1 MIKVKIVKTE
11 TSQPSYLSMYQI
23 AINLI
28 GYISLYNAL
37 VSLYKQIKE
46 DKNLNDFM
54 IFANT
59 AMLKDMAIEL
69 NELYVFSDSIS
80 PNIWD
85 EYIKEHPEFKEFR
98 AFLKRLRNNM
108 KFFPKRKIID
118 KILEKSKNKSYHSN
132 NVLGKLYDESNNM
145 IFQRIRSK

>member
-85 EYIKEHPEFKEFR
+85 EYIKEHTEFKEFR
-98 AFLKRLRNNM
+98 AFFK
-108 KFFPKRKIID
+108 KI
-118 KILEKSKNKSYHSN
+118 KK
-132 NVLGKLYDESNNM
+132 
-145 IFQRIRSK
+145 